1 MFKGGMASMMQKAQQ
16 MKTDMKIVQD
26 EIKLLSCV
34 GESASGGIK
43 ITINGLH
50 EATAVEIDD
59 NLLDDKEMLEN
70 LILIAINNAETQVN
84 RISEEK
90 MKSVTG
96 GLNLPF

>member
-1 MFKGGMASMMQKAQQ
+1 MFKGGMANMMQKAQKMQ
-16 MKTDMKIVQD
+16 ADMKIAQD
-26 EIKLLSCV
+26 EIKLISCT

-50 EATAVEIDD
+50 ESTAVEIDE
-59 NLLDDKEMLEN
+59 NLLDDKEMLED
-70 LILIAINNAETQVN
+70 LVMMAINDAESQVN

-90 MKSVTG
+90 MKGVTG